1 MKYVYGTTAI
11 LLAIGT
17 AAYFYLQDKDG
28 KAAEDQANAQGT
40 EAVSEVEEPA
50 TNI

>member
-1 MKYVYGTTAI
+1 MKYVIGAAAVVA
-11 LLAIGT
+11 AIGT

-28 KAAEDQANAQGT
+28 QAAEAQA
-40 EAVSEVEEPA
+40 EATVDETVTPE